1 MTFKEYADSRS
12 ISYEAVRQ
20 LVKKTPGINAY
31 IEKNGRTRVLT
42 SEAVNMLDNRR
53 NRSRV
58 SIINKQDTS
67 QELIDNLKNEI
78 ILLQKQ
84 LLEAKEQALE
94 SSQALARLQ
103 AIEDNNSKLERKI
116 EALQSELGAYHKTI
130 FGLYRKMK
138 L

>member
-103 AIEDNNSKLERKI
+103 AIEDNNDKLERKI

-130 FGLYRKMK
+130 FGLYRKLK
-138 L
+138 P